1 MVTDLSEIDS
11 GKRQAVA
18 ENRNQIT
25 ISDPLTIDP
34 MFA

>member
-1 MVTDLSEIDS
+1 MVTDLSEIHS
-11 GKRQAVA
+11 GKRQADV
-18 ENRNQIT
+18 ENGKRIT